1 MTEHRGSVARQVVV
15 AGLLLQFLLT
25 VLQILQ
31 SYTLEIWTRRVMN
44 LEGEAVL
51 GTLALLL
58 LLALAVPAARG
69 RLWALGVSVVLQLL
83 LMVGMVPWL
92 IRKFSQP
99 EFLVQWTLNLSYCMV
114 GAAAI
119 GFGIVAILE
128 RLDRVRPSGWRTG
141 GGGLSGQGAL
151 LLAATSAFVGLV
163 IAGAGAAQR
172 PPARPTVA
180 GVADEV
186 LLVSMHA
193 MSFTPTRLVLPAGK
207 RVGLLLT
214 NSAMDEHSFDV
225 DSQNI
230 HVQVPGGSTGIAIV
244 QVPAS
249 GQLPFRCAVPGH
261 TEAGMTGVI
270 VPG

>member
-1 MTEHRGSVARQVVV
+1 MVELRRSVARQVVV
-15 AGLLLQFLLT
+15 AGLLLQFVLT
-25 VLQILQ
+25 ILQILQ
-31 SYTLEIWTRRVMN
+31 SYTLEIWMRRISN
-44 LEGEAVL
+44 AEGEALL
-51 GTLALLL
+51 GTLALGV
-58 LLALAVPAARG
+58 LLALVVPVARG
-69 RLWALGVSVVLQLL
+69 RLWALGASIVLQSL
-83 LMVGMVPWL
+83 LMLGMVPWL

-119 GFGIVAILE
+119 AFGIVAILE
-128 RLDRVRPSGWRTG
+128 VLGKARPSGWRAG
-141 GGGLSGQGAL
+141 SWGLTGQGVVV
-151 LLAATSAFVGLV
+151 LAAVSAFVGLV

-186 LLVSMHA
+186 VLVSMHA